1 MRDYKYG
8 GQNMLNKM
16 KRVAAGLLT
25 AVFLLNISAVP
36 GVNNVTKGKVNNKKL
51 NIRVKK
57 SMK

>member
-25 AVFLLNISAVP
+25 AVFLLNISILVL
-36 GVNNVTKGKVNNKKL
+36 VWYFVYVL
-51 NIRVKK
+51 IQW
-57 SMK
+57 